1 MVEKLKTLNEATKD
15 KEFMDLVKDLVNNDT
30 VKEMKKYRQHYDVNT
45 FEHCM
50 NVSYISYKICKK
62 LKWDYKSMARAA
74 MLHDLFLY
82 DWRNSKENLHLDGY
96 HAFVHPKIALENASK
111 LYKLNEKEKDIIV
124 KHMWPVTIAFPKYKE
139 TYVITLVDKYSALQ
153 ESMQY
158 YRNKI
163 TSKKLYKYA
172 YIFFGLIFLGKVI

>member
-1 MVEKLKTLNEATKD
+1 MVKKLKTLNEATKD
-15 KEFMDLVKDLVNNDT
+15 KEYMDLVKDLINNDK
-30 VKEMKKYRQHYDVNT
+30 VKEMQKYRQHYDINT

-62 LKWDYKSMARAA
+62 FGWDYKSMARAA

-82 DWRNSKENLHLDGY
+82 DWRNSKKELKLDGY

-111 LYKLNEKEKDIIV
+111 LYDLNEKEKDIIV
-124 KHMWPVTIAFPKYKE
+124 KHMWPVTVALPKYKE
-139 TYVITLVDKYSALQ
+139 TYIITLVDKYSALQ

-158 YRNKI
+158 YLNKI
-163 TSKKLYKYA
+163 QSKKLYKYA
-172 YIFFGLIFLGKVI
+172 YIFFGLIFLGKIV